1 MSKLTSFFN
10 QPKMSRDN
18 YSMDIKELRRN
29 STYLSPFAKKRMDSS
44 NIKQRNKTP
53 SNLIT
58 AQNSK
63 K

>member
-44 NIKQRNKTP
+44 NIKRNKTP